1 METIFTPLTDDDVA
15 RLAEQC
21 LVASNLSLEA
31 SERRLDQSLDD
42 LASLQSVVDSGL
54 VEPSETYVL
63 QCLGVAFGCVLARA
77 IDDLD
82 WVIVNDEYGRDPT
95 LRLGSSSIQI
105 NCLTMIAKRVESG
118 STVDI
123 EALYDR
129 VVEHIDELRGGLQP
143 N

>member
-1 METIFTPLTDDDVA
+1 MFSALTDDDVD

-31 SERRLDQSLDD
+31 CGRRLDQSRDD

-54 VEPSETYVL
+54 VDRSETYVL

-82 WVIVNDEYGRDPT
+82 WSVVNDEYGRDPT
-95 LRLGSSSIQI
+95 LRLGQSSIQI
-105 NCLTMIAKRVESG
+105 NCLTMISKRVESD

-123 EALYDR
+123 QALYDR
-129 VVEHIDELRGGLQP
+129 VVEHIDARRGGLQP